1 MTIALTTAFGG
12 VINPDTAQSVF
23 INIAGRD
30 APLTSSLLA
39 LGRKRQCS
47 GPKLIYKG
55 GGLSVRRTQIDNVGG
70 YDEDDTDLIVD
81 DASIFAVE
89 DLVAVE
95 STGEIMLITAVDT
108 GTDTITVTRAI
119 GTTAGTAM
127 LDDAYLLNIGPAR
140 GEAST
145 GLSMRTNSTS
155 EYTSYTQIFE
165 RKIQLSKTLANSML
179 ATEDERTRLRR
190 EQMLEIGRDM
200 EYAALYGEPGEVT
213 GAGSVR
219 RTTQGILSFAL
230 ANVDDANGTLTELEL
245 DDWLTTVFDKGSNYR
260 LIFGDGPTCNII
272 RRLKKPIEQSTV
284 DAKKVGFT
292 ATRFATPD
300 GEFDLIRNP
309 QMYGPLAQAALA
321 IDPEEVT
328 VCHIKDRDL
337 RLLENL
343 QDGDDDFI
351 MDKYLAEAGFTWGN
365 PNTHGLLTNVQQ
377 AG

>member
-1 MTIALTTAFGG
+1 MTTALTTAFGG
-12 VINPDTAQSVF
+12 IINPDVAQKVF

-30 APLTSSLLA
+30 APITAALLS

-47 GPKLIYKG
+47 GPKLLYKG
-55 GGLSVRRTQIDNVGG
+55 GDLAVRRTQIDNVAG
-70 YDEDDTDLIVD
+70 YDENDTEFIVD
-81 DASIFAVE
+81 DGSIFAAE
-89 DLVAVE
+89 DIAIIE
-95 STGEIMLITAVDT
+95 STGEIILVTAVDT
-108 GTDTITVTRAI
+108 DTLTVVRGI
-119 GTTAGTAM
+119 GTTGGAAI
-127 LDDAYLLNIGPAR
+127 LDDAFLTNIGPAR

-145 GLSMRTNSTS
+145 GLSMRTNTTD

-165 RKIQLSKTLANSML
+165 RKIRLSETLAKSQL

-190 EQMLEIGRDM
+190 EQMLEIARDM
-200 EYAALYGEPGEVT
+200 ELAALYGEPGEVT
-213 GAGSVR
+213 GAGAVR
-219 RTTQGILSFAL
+219 RTTQGIYSFAL

-245 DDWLTTVFDKGSNYR
+245 DDWLTTVFDRGSNYR

-309 QMYGPLAQAALA
+309 HMHGPLAQAALA
-321 IDPEEVT
+321 IDPEEVNI
-328 VCHIKDRDL
+328 CHIAGRDL
-337 RLLENL
+337 RLIEDV
-343 QDGDDDFI
+343 QDKDADAVE
-351 MDKYLAEAGFTWGN
+351 DKYLAEIGFTWGN
-365 PNTHGLLTNVQQ
+365 PNTHGLLTNVQL